1 MRAMIFERLLPVV
14 IDSVASARKP
24 NTDLLDNAVL
34 NACRSL
40 QFATDRAWQAKLPAA
55 QGATTRM
62 PEFKALIDSAI
73 DAFRHGRQGGRSLSA
88 SAVVA
93 FQDEVLRRIR
103 DIAAHPRDLD

>member
-1 MRAMIFERLLPVV
+1 
-14 IDSVASARKP
+14 
-24 NTDLLDNAVL
+24 
-34 NACRSL
+34 
-40 QFATDRAWQAKLPAA
+40 
-55 QGATTRM
+55 M

-93 FQDEVLRRIR
+93 FQGEVLRRIR

>member
-1 MRAMIFERLLPVV
+1 M
-14 IDSVASARKP
+14 
-24 NTDLLDNAVL
+24 LDNAVL

-40 QFATDRAWQAKLPAA
+40 QFATDRVWQAKLPAA
-55 QGATTRM
+55 QGTATQM
-62 PEFKALIDSAI
+62 PEFKALINTAI
-73 DAFRHGRQGGRSLSA
+73 DAFRHGRPGGRSLSA